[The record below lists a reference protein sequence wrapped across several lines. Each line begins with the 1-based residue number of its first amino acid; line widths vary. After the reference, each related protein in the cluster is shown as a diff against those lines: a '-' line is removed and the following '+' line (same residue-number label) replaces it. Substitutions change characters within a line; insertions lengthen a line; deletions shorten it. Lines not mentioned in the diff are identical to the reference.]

1 MKSFNTKELNPFS
14 SYLVKEN
21 TINLTTVEIDR
32 ENKGY
37 LVDKKLI
44 DILLSKLVAVDFDTF
59 KKNLLAD
66 LSYAE
71 NLEELTTKFENGIYI
86 ESIIQKIQKIQKRD
100 EGLIGKNELDYSIDD

>member
-44 DILLSKLVAVDFDTF
+44 DILLSQLVAVDFDTF
-59 KKNLLAD
+59 KKNLLTD
-66 LSYAE
+66 LSYAQ

-86 ESIIQKIQKIQKRD
+86 ESIIQKIQKRD
-100 EGLIGKNELDYSIDD
+100 EGLIGKNELD